1 MGGGTVVVKEE
12 VSSHTNLWVVVEVG
26 FENPFHIGRV
36 CCESVVDVHHGHGVG
51 QEALEVVQQPVMQHI
66 EMCRLLQDAA
76 ENWPGLGSQVVT
88 LLHSMQD
95 HPPCH
100 SY

>member
-1 MGGGTVVVKEE
+1 MLPFLTIHIEDPMPYPILKPLL
-12 VSSHTNLWVVVEVG
+12 NQLPLWVVVEVG

-66 EMCRLLQDAA
+66 EMRRLLQDAA
-76 ENWPGLGSQVVT
+76 ENWPGLGS
-88 LLHSMQD
+88 
-95 HPPCH
+95 
-100 SY
+100 

>member
-1 MGGGTVVVKEE
+1 
-12 VSSHTNLWVVVEVG
+12 
-26 FENPFHIGRV
+26 
-36 CCESVVDVHHGHGVG
+36 
-51 QEALEVVQQPVMQHI
+51 MQHI